1 MTELKQDSQSIRTVQ
16 TQPSTRK
23 RVSESTAA
31 KPEASID
38 NRPDDRLE
46 AEGEAEVA
54 PKRKRRS
61 TTKTTTT
68 KTKRQAATSKSTK
81 SAASTQV
88 KLAWDVSQASI
99 VGRFAQL
106 EHELEQLKNQ
116 ANQINEQ
123 STAILAE
130 MDALRE
136 ISQKVQAPDRQVS
149 LPPRFSSPLESSIQD
164 EVLAPEPADVPLESP
179 SVVEGL
185 APEPAD
191 MQPVQQTPKPRSTAR
206 SQPKKQHSASYP
218 TGNSHPRS
226 HSEDCHAEVNSEFGD
241 PRTRRRPRPNHWRN
255 WVLGLP
261 RKPVG
266 IAIDAGIWVLA
277 ATGLRI
283 AMNYAALQ
291 VPIFLVVVNVL
302 IFLPVLVAAY
312 AALFVPQ
319 INQVGIYRLL
329 LVTVGLIVGGLL

>member
-23 RVSESTAA
+23 RVSESTET

-38 NRPDDRLE
+38 SASESGNE
-46 AEGEAEVA
+46 AEAA
-54 PKRKRRS
+54 PKRKRRT

-68 KTKRQAATSKSTK
+68 KTTKTKRQATSKSTK

-106 EHELEQLKNQ
+106 EHELEKLKNQ
-116 ANQINEQ
+116 ASQINAQ

-130 MDALRE
+130 MDELRE

-149 LPPRFSSPLESSIQD
+149 LPPRFSSPLEPSIQD

-191 MQPVQQTPKPRSTAR
+191 MQPVQQTPKPRSTVR
-206 SQPKKQHSASYP
+206 SQTRSPNPASYA
-218 TGNSHPRS
+218 TGNGHPRS
-226 HSEDCHAEVNSEFGD
+226 HSENSREVNSEFHN
-241 PRTRRRPRPNHWRN
+241 PPIRRRSRPNSWRN
-255 WVLGLP
+255 WVLRVP
-261 RKPVG
+261 SKPVG
-266 IAIDAGIWVLA
+266 MAIDAVIWVLA

-302 IFLPVLVAAY
+302 IFIPVLVAAY

-319 INQVGIYRLL
+319 INQIGIYRLL

>member
-136 ISQKVQAPDRQVS
+136 ISQKVQAPDRQVN
-149 LPPRFSSPLESSIQD
+149 LPPRFNSPTQPAMED
-164 EVLAPEPADVPLESP
+164 EVLAPEP
-179 SVVEGL
+179 VEI
-185 APEPAD
+185 P
-191 MQPVQQTPKPRSTAR
+191 PVQPTPKPRETPR
-206 SQPKKQHSASYP
+206 SQFRNPNPEFHA
-218 TGNSHPRS
+218 TGSRHPRS
-226 HSEDCHAEVNSEFGD
+226 HSEDFHAEVNSEFGD
-241 PRTRRRPRPNHWRN
+241 PRSRRRPRPNHWRN

-302 IFLPVLVAAY
+302 IFIPVLVAAY
-312 AALFVPQ
+312 AALFVPR